1 VSTGSKQRTAG
12 GNGSVRFGDLLRSL
26 RERALLTQEQLAER
40 SGLSVRTIRRMERG
54 AAEGRPQSDSL
65 RRLVAALGPEAA
77 ELVLLVD
84 AAGGEAPRIPP
95 EPPPAAGPVAR
106 QLPLAP
112 PQFTG
117 READLVVLE
126 EVRADAGP
134 VIIAIDGMAGI
145 GKTAFAVHTA
155 QGWSGDYPDG
165 QLFLDLQGH
174 ARGVPP
180 VDPGDAL
187 HRLLRSLGV
196 PGPHI
201 PDGVEDRAALY
212 RSHLADR
219 RVLVLLDNAAS
230 EAQVAPLLPAA
241 SGCLVMITSRSRLTG
256 LEVTLAHSLDLL
268 PADDAVRLFVRS
280 SGRRGGWA
288 EPTDRLTELVE
299 LCGRLPLAI
308 RLAAAR
314 LRSRPAWT
322 AAYLVNRLR
331 DVRSVAELEVGDR
344 SVAAALE
351 LSYVQLDPEQRH
363 AYRMLG
369 LHPGVEMDVG
379 AASALVGPPVTHARR
394 LIDNL
399 LDAHLLQ
406 EPAPGRYRF
415 HDLTRVHAARAVHEE
430 DSESARRAALGR
442 LVDHYWRSARSAIDA
457 AYPYDRENRFRSTPD
472 AVGGPVA
479 TDGAAAVAWLDTE
492 LPNLLA
498 VAEVADQHGWPERLV
513 QLSVTMHRHLRSR
526 GRFGD
531 AAGLHARALAA
542 ARAAGD
548 TVGELDAL
556 NDLGHIRRLRGE
568 REQAAEL
575 FTEAHQIARA
585 ADDRHGELNALIG
598 LGQVHLM
605 QSRYPQA
612 TASFTEALQIA
623 SRNGDRARELES
635 LLGLGWVRMAQGR
648 EAIDIFERADELAR
662 DIEHPHGEVLAV
674 SGLVHSYRLSDRPTE
689 AVAYAERGL
698 QVARSSGESLGELD
712 ALIALGSLHRS
723 RGLHEE
729 ADIRY
734 REALRLATEIGSG
747 SYRFEALYGLA
758 RLHHI
763 GGRYREALADHER
776 ALDLAVRLGQAA
788 EEARARDGLAHA
800 HHGIGDTAEARRHW
814 EQALTILTR
823 LGSEGTE
830 DPEVSAASIRA
841 CLRFLDE
848 PDGSDDGV
856 PG

>member
-12 GNGSVRFGDLLRSL
+12 GNGGVRFGDLLRSL
-26 RERALLTQEQLAER
+26 RERALLTQEQLAEH
-40 SGLSVRTIRRMERG
+40 SGLSVRTIRRLERG
-54 AAEGRPQSDSL
+54 SAKGRPQSGSL

-84 AAGGEAPRIPP
+84 AAGGEVPRIPP
-95 EPPPAAGPVAR
+95 EPPAAAGPVTR

-117 READLVVLE
+117 RDADLVVLE
-126 EVRADAGP
+126 EARAEAGP

-145 GKTAFAVHTA
+145 GKTAFAVHAA

-241 SGCLVMITSRSRLTG
+241 SGCLVIITSRSRLPG

-268 PADDAVRLFVRS
+268 PAEDAVRLFVRS

-288 EPTDRLTELVE
+288 EPTDRLTEVVE

-314 LRSRPAWT
+314 LRSRPSWT
-322 AAYLVNRLR
+322 AAQLVDRLR
-331 DVRSVAELEVGDR
+331 DVRFVAELEVGDR

-351 LSYVQLDPEQRH
+351 LSYVQLDPEQRR

-369 LHPGVEMDVG
+369 LHPGVELDVG
-379 AASALVGPPVTHARR
+379 AASALVGLLVTHARR

-406 EPAPGRYRF
+406 ERAPGRYRF
-415 HDLTRVHAARAVHEE
+415 HDLTRVHAARAVDEE
-430 DSESARRAALGR
+430 DSESARCAALSR

-457 AYPYDRENRFRSTPD
+457 AYPYDRENRFRSTPA
-472 AVGGPVA
+472 AVGQPVA
-479 TDGAAAVAWLDTE
+479 ADGAAAVVWLDTE

-498 VAEVADQHGWPERLV
+498 AAELADQHGWLERLV

-531 AAGLHARALAA
+531 AADLHARALAA

-548 TVGELDAL
+548 PVGALDAL

-568 REQAAEL
+568 REQAVEL
-575 FTEAHQIARA
+575 FTEARQIARA

-612 TASFTEALQIA
+612 TASFTEVRRIAALI
-623 SRNGDRARELES
+623 GHLGREMEG

-648 EAIDIFERADELAR
+648 EAIEIFERAHKLAR
-662 DIEHPHGEVLAV
+662 DIGHSLGDVQALA
-674 SGLVHSYRLSDRPTE
+674 GLVHSYRLCGRPAE
-689 AVAYAERGL
+689 AVAYAERAL
-698 QVARSSGESLGELD
+698 QVARASGESLSEL
-712 ALIALGSLHRS
+712 AAQIALGSLHRS
-723 RGLHEE
+723 CGHSAE
-729 ADIRY
+729 ADSWF
-734 REALRLATEIGSG
+734 REALRLATEMGSG
-747 SYRFEALYGLA
+747 SFRFEALYGIA
-758 RLHHI
+758 RIHHVA
-763 GGRYREALADHER
+763 GRYREALADQER
-776 ALDLAVRLGQAA
+776 ALDLATRLGQAA
-788 EEARARDGLAHA
+788 EQARAHDGLAKARHLL
-800 HHGIGDTAEARRHW
+800 GDISEARWHW
-814 EQALTILTR
+814 QQALMILTR

-830 DPEVSAASIRA
+830 DPEVSTASIRA
-841 CLRFLDE
+841 RLQRLDRA
-848 PDGSDDGV
+848 
-856 PG
+856 

>member
-1 VSTGSKQRTAG
+1 VVFTGSEERAADG
-12 GNGSVRFGDLLRSL
+12 DRAVRFGDLLRSL
-26 RERALLTQEQLAER
+26 RERALLTQEELAER
-40 SGLSVRTIRRMERG
+40 SGLSVRTIRRLERG
-54 AAEGRPQSDSL
+54 SPEGRPQSGSL

-77 ELVLLVD
+77 ELALLVD
-84 AAGGEAPRIPP
+84 AAAAATRGIPP
-95 EPPPAAGPVAR
+95 GSPVAAGPAVR

-117 READLVVLE
+117 RDADLEALE
-126 EVRADAGP
+126 EVRAETGP

-145 GKTAFAVHTA
+145 GKTAFAVHA
-155 QGWSGDYPDG
+155 AHRWSGRYPDG
-165 QLFLDLQGH
+165 QLFLDLQGY

-196 PGPHI
+196 SGPDI
-201 PDGVEDRAALY
+201 PDDVEDRAALY
-212 RSHLADR
+212 RSLLAGR

-241 SGCLVMITSRSRLTG
+241 NGCLVMITSRSRLTG
-256 LEVTLAHSLDLL
+256 LDVTRAHSLDLL
-268 PADDAVRLFVRS
+268 PAEDAVTLFVRS
-280 SGRRGGWA
+280 SGRSDGRA
-288 EPTDRLTELVE
+288 EPADRLSEVVE

-314 LRSRPAWT
+314 LRSRSSWT
-322 AAYLVNRLR
+322 TAYLVDRLR
-331 DVRSVAELEVGDR
+331 DVRSVAEFEVGDR

-351 LSYVQLDPEQRH
+351 LSYVQLDPEQRE

-369 LHPGVEMDVG
+369 LHPGVEVDLG
-379 AASALVGPPVTHARR
+379 AASALVGRPATDARR
-394 LIDNL
+394 LVDHL

-415 HDLTRVHAARAVHEE
+415 HDLTRVHAARAVDEE
-430 DSESARRAALGR
+430 DAESARRSALYR
-442 LVDHYWRSARSAIDA
+442 LADHYCRSARRAIDA
-457 AYPYDRENRFRSTPD
+457 AYPYDRENRFRSTTS
-472 AVGGPVA
+472 AIGEPVA
-479 TDGAAAVAWLDTE
+479 TDGAEAAAWLDAE

-498 VAEVADQHGWPERLV
+498 VAELAERCGWPERV
-513 QLSVTMHRHLRSR
+513 AELSVTLHRHLRSR

-531 AAGLHARALAA
+531 AADLHTRALAA
-542 ARAAGD
+542 ARGAAD
-548 TVGELDAL
+548 PAAELDAL

-568 REQAAEL
+568 REQAVDL
-575 FTEAHQIARA
+575 FTEARRIARA
-585 ADDRHGELNALIG
+585 TDDRHGELNALIG

-612 TASFTEALQIA
+612 TVSFTEVLRIA
-623 SRNGDRARELES
+623 ARTGDRGRELEG

-662 DIEHPHGEVLAV
+662 DIGHSHGEVLAL
-674 SGLVHSYRLSDRPTE
+674 SGLVRSYRLSDRPAE
-689 AVAYAERGL
+689 AVAYAERSL
-698 QVARSSGESLGELD
+698 QVAQASGPSLGELD

-723 RGLHEE
+723 RGLPEE
-729 ADIRY
+729 AAMRF

-747 SYRFEALYGLA
+747 SYRFEALDGIA
-758 RLHHI
+758 RLHHTA
-763 GGRYREALADHER
+763 GRYREALADHER
-776 ALDLAVRLGQAA
+776 ALDLAIRLGQAA
-788 EEARARDGLAHA
+788 EEARAHDGLAHA
-800 HHGIGDTAEARRHW
+800 HHDRGDTAEARRHW
-814 EQALTILTR
+814 RQALTILTR

-841 CLRFLDE
+841 HLRRLE
-848 PDGSDDGV
+848 VTARNSGCA
-856 PG
+856 